1 MRVHGHIVR
10 ACGYVCVHTCVCVI
24 KIEFVTQ
31 DADVWS
37 CLRSRRVS
45 GLCKCF
51 CSSAP
56 DRQQHL
62 LTAVTNSV
70 AVTLKVV
77 HAKQLLFFLFFFLRT
92 VPIYISLNPTQSCS
106 VKVPGTVFHYWIP
119 ICMWEHKRVKC
130 GPGEGP
136 RGVAWRAEDS
146 QLTNGT
152 ACHCSGNL
160 QCSSS
165 TVV

>member
-1 MRVHGHIVR
+1 MVGLCQFRNSQRISFMIQHDEGTRV
-10 ACGYVCVHTCVCVI
+10 CVCVI

-77 HAKQLLFFLFFFLRT
+77 HAKQLFFFVFFLRT
-92 VPIYISLNPTQSCS
+92 VPVYISLNPTQSCS

-119 ICMWEHKRVKC
+119 ICMWEHKRVNVGQVKD
-130 GPGEGP
+130 
-136 RGVAWRAEDS
+136 RAVSHDV
-146 QLTNGT
+146 QRT
-152 ACHCSGNL
+152 AS
-160 QCSSS
+160 
-165 TVV
+165 

>member
-1 MRVHGHIVR
+1 MY
-10 ACGYVCVHTCVCVI
+10 ACTRVCVI

-77 HAKQLLFFLFFFLRT
+77 HAKQLLFFFLFFLRT
-92 VPIYISLNPTQSCS
+92 VPVYITKPHTVLLCQGSRHGIPLLDPYLHVRTQASQ
-106 VKVPGTVFHYWIP
+106 
-119 ICMWEHKRVKC
+119 C